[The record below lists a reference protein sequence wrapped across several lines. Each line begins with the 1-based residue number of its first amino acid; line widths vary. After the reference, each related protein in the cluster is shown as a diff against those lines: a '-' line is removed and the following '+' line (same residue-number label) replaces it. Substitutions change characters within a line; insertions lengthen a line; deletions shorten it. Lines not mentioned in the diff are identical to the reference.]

1 MTSPLANKLVT
12 SANQENPPHMI
23 DTLYQAVPA
32 AIFELCKQI
41 KLVVFDVDGV
51 FSDGSI
57 YLGNAGEEYK
67 AFNTKDGY
75 GVKAL
80 ADCGIQVAVITGR
93 NSAIVENRMRALKVS
108 HLIQGREDK
117 REALQD
123 LLDETGIDSQH
134 VASVGDD
141 MPDLGMFALSS
152 VKVAVHDAHP
162 YVKHQANLITSL
174 GGGKGAV
181 REFCDLLLQAH
192 NQLKIQHGA
201 SI

>member
-1 MTSPLANKLVT
+1 MPQPIKTSSSE
-12 SANQENPPHMI
+12 SANQANPPHMI
-23 DTLYQAVPA
+23 DTLYQSVPA
-32 AIFELCKQI
+32 AIFELCKEI

-80 ADCGIQVAVITGR
+80 SDIGVQVAVITGR
-93 NSAIVENRMRALKVS
+93 DSAIVENRMRALKVT

-117 REALQD
+117 HAALQT
-123 LLDETGIDSQH
+123 LLNEIDIAPEN
-134 VASVGDD
+134 VASMGDD
-141 MPDLGMFALSS
+141 MPDLGMYELSAI
-152 VKVAVHDAHP
+152 KVAVHDAHP
-162 YVKHQANLITSL
+162 YVKHQANLVTTL
-174 GGGKGAV
+174 EGGKGAV

-192 NQLKIQHGA
+192 HQLKTQHGA